1 MDDEKE
7 YRYISLFAGVE
18 AASVAW
24 HPLGWKPVAFAEF
37 DEFPSEVLAQRFPDV
52 PNLGDV
58 TKVDWNEW
66 KEKEIDVIIGG
77 SPCQS
82 FSVAGKRLGLDDSRG
97 NLAIEFCRIIDTV
110 RPRWFIFEN
119 VAGLL
124 SSDEGRDFATL
135 ISLMGECGYGVAYRI
150 LDAQH
155 FGVPQRRRRLFVVGH
170 IREDWRR
177 SASVLFER
185 ESLSRNTTQTQ
196 RKRTQANAKNLGR
209 SIEETIEDFDRRR
222 MKPIGIESSQKNASV
237 ASDLQPTLNAL
248 QDPALVAV
256 QDDKVGALCASDSKG
271 AGSQYVQ
278 ENKLVVENPTYSIHV
293 DSSDP
298 KIVEDKSSTLMAKTQ
313 GQAVVQN
320 NNQKIWLQD
329 EAGRVRFQGT
339 HGDISG
345 TITTQSGQGS
355 GSMFVAED
363 DSDYLAFQTLR
374 DNENNLNVTI
384 QQDQT
389 GTIATTQDERKSATI
404 IAQKAWA
411 WNDEKEVRLQG
422 GNGDI
427 SGTISTQ
434 SQSNGSTMIAE
445 PNVSELN
452 NIEVKPASIRRR
464 KINPDTGKRDDYNS
478 DIENTK
484 RIEIA
489 DGDVSNTLTTITN
502 DSLVSLNSHANN
514 TPMIVRRLTPIEC
527 ERLQGFPDNWTQ
539 ISWKGKP
546 PEQCPDGHRYKAM
559 GNSMAVP
566 VIQWLGEGIMAA
578 DKIPESPLPVES
590 TNRLSSFQDGVAT
603 STSDLDSWFS

>member
-1 MDDEKE
+1 VERFVDDEKE

-196 RKRTQANAKNLGR
+196 RKRTQANAKNLER

-222 MKPIGIESSQKNASV
+222 MKPIGIESSQK
-237 ASDLQPTLNAL
+237 
-248 QDPALVAV
+248 
-256 QDDKVGALCASDSKG
+256 
-271 AGSQYVQ
+271 
-278 ENKLVVENPTYSIHV
+278 
-293 DSSDP
+293 
-298 KIVEDKSSTLMAKTQ
+298 
-313 GQAVVQN
+313 
-320 NNQKIWLQD
+320 
-329 EAGRVRFQGT
+329 
-339 HGDISG
+339 
-345 TITTQSGQGS
+345 
-355 GSMFVAED
+355 VAED

-389 GTIATTQDERKSATI
+389 GTIATTQDERKTSTI

-411 WNDEKEVRLQG
+411 WNDEKQVRLQG
-422 GNGDI
+422 GHGDI
-427 SGTISTQ
+427 AGTVATQ
-434 SQSNGSTMIAE
+434 SQSHGATMIAE
-445 PNVSELN
+445 PDVSESN

-502 DSLVSLNSHANN
+502 DSLVSLNSQTDN
-514 TPMIVRRLTPIEC
+514 TLMIVRRLTPIEC

-546 PEQCPDGHRYKAM
+546 PKQCPDGHRYKAM